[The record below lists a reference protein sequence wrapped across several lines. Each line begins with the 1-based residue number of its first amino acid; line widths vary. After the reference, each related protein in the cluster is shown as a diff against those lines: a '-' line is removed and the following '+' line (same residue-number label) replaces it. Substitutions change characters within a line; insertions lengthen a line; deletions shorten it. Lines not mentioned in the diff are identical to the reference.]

1 MYTTPQSP
9 PALPPSQTLTTSGH
23 ADTVDESVETARNWE
38 ILVAMLTII
47 LSNISFIYLSANFTS
62 LILRLQ
68 TRLEQYRFKLKGV
81 DK

>member
-1 MYTTPQSP
+1 
-9 PALPPSQTLTTSGH
+9 
-23 ADTVDESVETARNWE
+23 
-38 ILVAMLTII
+38 MLTII

-68 TRLEQYRFKLKGV
+68 TRLEQYRFQLQGV